1 MFPIIIQE
9 EVFHVGQRPGTKG
22 STEKGRSSFEGN
34 ALSVSTHPDAWRRIA
49 RPLPGALWRLEGPGR
64 FIDYHAFSDQ
74 QLSSLLQSRRDL
86 VRPKT
91 HYFALVGED
100 EDGAVWEGPFTKREE
115 ASAEVDRAEDVV
127 PSVLWLPTPKLLSS
141 SGAIRG
147 EDATTD
153 ALLVI
158 AGEQGL
164 DGVWWDD
171 DLDIYAG
178 SAPRGGLLRSRLRE
192 WDIEEAA

>member
-9 EVFHVGQRPGTKG
+9 EVFHVGERPGTKG

-64 FIDYHAFSDQ
+64 FIDYHAFSEAG
-74 QLSSLLQSRRDL
+74 LVKVLRSRPDL
-86 VRPKT
+86 VTPRKAWFVSSYDEGDEEYLAGPYST
-91 HYFALVGED
+91 RREAMEEAFDEED
-100 EDGAVWEGPFTKREE
+100 LSQGIEWKPTAKLRSLSPGKDGATE
-115 ASAEVDRAEDVV
+115 
-127 PSVLWLPTPKLLSS
+127 
-141 SGAIRG
+141 
-147 EDATTD
+147 

-171 DLDIYAG
+171 DLDPYAG

-192 WDIEEAA
+192 WDIEEA